1 MEVEKNKIYM
11 RKITFVEV
19 HGLRDPRP
27 FSTTRLLVPMDPMSP
42 ILRTLG
48 KECPATLP
56 SPFSNRSPASWPGR
70 MLSANWGGF
79 KELERRVFWR
89 TSATQASPSG
99 LMDSYRARGLGPA
112 KPSGVER
119 ESLAIEAV
127 AVLPG
132 EWVSPI
138 E

>member
-1 MEVEKNKIYM
+1 M
-11 RKITFVEV
+11 RRITFVEV

-27 FSTTRLLVPMDPMSP
+27 FSTTRLLVPIDPISP
-42 ILRTLG
+42 MLRTLG
-48 KECPATLP
+48 RECPTTLP
-56 SPFSNRSPASWPGR
+56 SPISNRSSASWSGG
-70 MLSANWGGF
+70 MLSANWGEF
-79 KELERRVFWR
+79 WELERRVFWR

-119 ESLAIEAV
+119 DSLAMEAAAMV
-127 AVLPG
+127 PG
-132 EWVSPI
+132 ELASPI